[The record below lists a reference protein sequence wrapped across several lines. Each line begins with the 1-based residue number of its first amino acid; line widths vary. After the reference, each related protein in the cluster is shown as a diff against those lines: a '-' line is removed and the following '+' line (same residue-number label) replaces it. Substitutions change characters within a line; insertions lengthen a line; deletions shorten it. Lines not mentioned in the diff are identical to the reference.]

1 MKAMK
6 PRVAFMV
13 PNTLTNEGNLAIDL
27 TFENMD
33 DFSPAAVAAKVDGL
47 KDLLAARN
55 QLANLVTY
63 MDGKSGAE
71 ELINK
76 VLNDP
81 ALLQSLGSAAKP
93 SDQA

>member
-1 MKAMK
+1 
-6 PRVAFMV
+6 
-13 PNTLTNEGNLAIDL
+13 
-27 TFENMD
+27 
-33 DFSPAAVAAKVDGL
+33 
-47 KDLLAARN
+47 
-55 QLANLVTY
+55 